1 MADLLSICQVA
12 YDEVYPNATAQT
24 AIKVEHFIEAGKS
37 KYAFELWRISK
48 EEKRLEGEWDIPSAL
63 LREATIEVADN
74 VADISNLKIFRS
86 FEGDT
91 WIQNIGDFNPEDG
104 CNYIRQTV
112 NVSRMLLDDEY
123 LGNSKPYT
131 VIGNSIKFPKGA
143 HDKSIPIIYASNGE
157 DLEDQILIDDAIGEI
172 VGIYL
177 VQRFSNKLPA
187 DKSADSNENTV

>member
-1 MADLLSICQVA
+1 MSDLLSICQVS

-48 EEKRLEGEWDIPSAL
+48 EEKRSEGEWDIPSML
-63 LREATIEVADN
+63 LRESEIEVIEN
-74 VADISNLKIFRS
+74 TADISNLKIFRS
-86 FEGDT
+86 LQGDT
-91 WIQNIGDFNPEDG
+91 WIQSLGGFDSD
-104 CNYIRQTV
+104 CTYIRQTI

-131 VIGNSIKFPKGA
+131 VIGDSIKFPKGT
-143 HDKSIPIIYASNGE
+143 HSKKIPIIYASNGQ
-157 DLEDQILIDDAIGEI
+157 DLEDKVLIDDAIGEI

-187 DKSADSNENTV
+187 DRSADSNENSA